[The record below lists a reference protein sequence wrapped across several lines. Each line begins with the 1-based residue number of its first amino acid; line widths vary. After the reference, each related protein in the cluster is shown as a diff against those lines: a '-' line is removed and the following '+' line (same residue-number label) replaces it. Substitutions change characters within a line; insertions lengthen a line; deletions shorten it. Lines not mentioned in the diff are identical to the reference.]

1 MCSLNRIKFIAMQIQ
16 KIKINDTAVREEDST
31 PVVSLNID
39 VDVLCNVNLE
49 EYKVSGQLDTTTL
62 KDAVLKFI
70 NEKMRSDN
78 LNSQP

>member
-1 MCSLNRIKFIAMQIQ
+1 MQIQ